1 MFRDS
6 NRDKVNDRTFQKS
19 LKLESPVKFSENV
32 STDIDLPYQVGD
44 NKKIYELCGWSP
56 MIKLEDSIDRMIKEL

>member
-1 MFRDS
+1 MIELF
-6 NRDKVNDRTFQKS
+6 KKS